1 MTRRASASP
10 GGPRR
15 NRIARDGPL
24 RAPKVGARRSKRRT
38 RVPPHRPRR
47 HGWSR
52 QPRPAAAAIAGHSRL
67 GWRQLPRLSL
77 LPCRGACV
85 ARTRLALL
93 SCRDSGGASP
103 SPAVC
108 KLLTRM
114 SRHDRR
120 DSRGMGWATGWAPA
134 RLAVHGLG
142 RVRLRTRHGT
152 TGGTA
157 VEHGQPRP
165 TQHAAAR
172 RHTPGTLR
180 PGFGFEKACKHPD
193 APDGPRAHARSPRH
207 AAPIDRHRED
217 KRSQAGSRAA
227 GSLLTWRAARLA
239 AETADSTRLPATRQ
253 CPRGLE
259 SFHFDTPRGRRN
271 RGPSLW
277 GRAKSAPARAR
288 TSPPRR
294 RRARGESGGRQPQG
308 ARVVRPPPPG
318 ELEIGAPGRNRR
330 PRPRAPA
337 LPSAPGRPG
346 LPRAASPTAAHP
358 PHPFCA
364 SLTLSLV

>member
-134 RLAVHGLG
+134 RPAVHGLG

-180 PGFGFEKACKHPD
+180 PGFSAFKFTRPANTRMRPTGREPTLGRRAMRLRSIGTVRTS
-193 APDGPRAHARSPRH
+193 GPR
-207 AAPIDRHRED
+207 
-217 KRSQAGSRAA
+217 QAA
-227 GSLLTWRAARLA
+227 GP
-239 AETADSTRLPATRQ
+239 PA
-253 CPRGLE
+253 
-259 SFHFDTPRGRRN
+259 
-271 RGPSLW
+271 PS
-277 GRAKSAPARAR
+277 
-288 TSPPRR
+288 
-294 RRARGESGGRQPQG
+294 
-308 ARVVRPPPPG
+308 
-318 ELEIGAPGRNRR
+318 
-330 PRPRAPA
+330 
-337 LPSAPGRPG
+337 
-346 LPRAASPTAAHP
+346 
-358 PHPFCA
+358 
-364 SLTLSLV
+364 